1 MVIGMGEWSL
11 DQWDALGLNSQNDD
25 DFTGAIHHL
34 ASQSM
39 GKTWRD
45 GHQATRMGMDTSIP
59 SHLILL
65 WMVKN
70 RWHTSPKYPMIDQSI
85 VTSS

>member
-45 GHQATRMGMDTSIP
+45 GHQTSNADGDGYIN
-59 SHLILL
+59 SISLD
-65 WMVKN
+65 
-70 RWHTSPKYPMIDQSI
+70 HTVDG
-85 VTSS
+85 